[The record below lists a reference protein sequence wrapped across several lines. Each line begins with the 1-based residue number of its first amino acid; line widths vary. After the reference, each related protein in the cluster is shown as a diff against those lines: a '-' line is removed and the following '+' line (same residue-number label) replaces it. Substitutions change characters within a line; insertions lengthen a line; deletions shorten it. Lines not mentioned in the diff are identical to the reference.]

1 MAKSKKPRPDTPLA
15 IDPNSRATVSGPAD
29 PKPLVDS
36 SDDLT
41 AKMAATQQLAAAL
54 PFNAN
59 KALDYDAE
67 AAIRPERGV
76 SIEPT
81 DPIVGSSTVQE
92 KNGSDKVG
100 SGGPVIGENKTNG
113 PLDRVRVDSSK
124 RTLTTN
130 QGVPV
135 ADNQNSLKAGLRG
148 PTLSKIS
155 SCVKDHALR
164 SRAHS
169 RANLHAR
176 GSAAHGVFQCTKA
189 LGEFTKASLFA
200 EAGKETPVFVRF
212 STVLGERGSTDTAR
226 DVRGFAVK
234 FYTDEG
240 NWISSVTTSPSSSS
254 RMR

>member
-1 MAKSKKPRPDTPLA
+1 MAKSKKPRPDAPLA
-15 IDPNSRATVSGPAD
+15 IDPNSRATVSGPAE

-59 KALDYDAE
+59 KALEYDPE
-67 AAIRPERGV
+67 AAIRPEPGV
-76 SIEPT
+76 SIEPP

-135 ADNQNSLKAGLRG
+135 GRQPELAEGRIA
-148 PTLSKIS
+148 
-155 SCVKDHALR
+155 R
-164 SRAHS
+164 SDPPRRLHS
-169 RANLHAR
+169 A
-176 GSAAHGVFQCTKA
+176 
-189 LGEFTKASLFA
+189 
-200 EAGKETPVFVRF
+200 
-212 STVLGERGSTDTAR
+212 
-226 DVRGFAVK
+226 
-234 FYTDEG
+234 
-240 NWISSVTTSPSSSS
+240 
-254 RMR
+254 